1 MKYSNSIFVKKVI
14 VEDYLPLLIK
24 SPEISTDADYLL
36 YRKEDNSLLE
46 LVFDA
51 TTHNVHKICLVIC
64 KEYEITSTGY
74 TPPTDFVIGDVHIDA
89 ADDISTEVFH
99 CKIYTDAIQLKL
111 SNQIAETTIVS
122 KDIVWELDSKGD
134 LISITAYNQSAE
146 VINHAIKELY
156 V

>member
-36 YRKEDNSLLE
+36 YRKGDNSLLE

-64 KEYEITSTGY
+64 KEYEITSTKY
-74 TPPTDFVIGDVHIDA
+74 TPPTDFVIGDVLVDTP
-89 ADDISTEVFH
+89 DDIAAEVFR
-99 CKIYTDAIQLKL
+99 CRIYTDAIQLKL

-146 VINHAIKELY
+146 VINHTLKELNC
-156 V
+156 